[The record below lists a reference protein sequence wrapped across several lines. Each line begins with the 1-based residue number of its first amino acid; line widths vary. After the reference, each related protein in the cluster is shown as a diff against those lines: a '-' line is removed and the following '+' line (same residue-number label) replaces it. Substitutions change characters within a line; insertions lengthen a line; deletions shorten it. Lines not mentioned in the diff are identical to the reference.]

1 LPGRKKSSVQ
11 VTLTDSQGGNMQHS
25 SHCVEMALLLH
36 IVCIFTANVL
46 QRYCKG
52 VAASLQK

>member
-1 LPGRKKSSVQ
+1 
-11 VTLTDSQGGNMQHS
+11 MQHS

-52 VAASLQK
+52 VAASLQSDAVPLQTICSILAVFA